1 MADIQFNL
9 RIPAELKDR
18 IAEAAKE
25 NNRSINAEAQSR
37 LEKSF
42 DKTNI
47 DFSDLITR
55 QEETIQYMRILH
67 EQNQLLSQ
75 QLETEQKRNEKRFS
89 KLNVLVGLEPVPN
102 RSGTYID
109 DKLAEIKSDPSQN
122 YLELNKKKGK

>member
-9 RIPAELKDR
+9 RIPADLKDR

-37 LEKSF
+37 LEQSF
-42 DKTNI
+42 DKKNI

-67 EQNQLLSQ
+67 EQNKLLSQ

-89 KLNVLVGLEPVPN
+89 KLNVLVGLEPVRRRP
-102 RSGTYID
+102 GTYID
-109 DKLAEIKSDPSQN
+109 DKLSEINSDPSQN